1 MPKQTRETSLPKPPP
16 APVDWVK
23 IAESGRVW
31 EFVEGDD
38 FTGQASSFRA
48 RAKTAARKLGVD
60 FESAEVQRG
69 GKAVLKILARMMP
82 ARRASAAGWREGAG
96 DAADEPGG
104 RDDLAAAGRA
114 RQRKPARG
122 RRTRN
127 KKGPPSMAG
136 PLVMER
142 RL

>member
-1 MPKQTRETSLPKPPP
+1 VPEVPKQTRETSLPKPPP

-82 ARRASAAGWREGAG
+82 AAERQPQAGAREQATPPTNPAGA
-96 DAADEPGG
+96 
-104 RDDLAAAGRA
+104 
-114 RQRKPARG
+114 
-122 RRTRN
+122 
-127 KKGPPSMAG
+127 MA
-136 PLVMER
+136 
-142 RL
+142 